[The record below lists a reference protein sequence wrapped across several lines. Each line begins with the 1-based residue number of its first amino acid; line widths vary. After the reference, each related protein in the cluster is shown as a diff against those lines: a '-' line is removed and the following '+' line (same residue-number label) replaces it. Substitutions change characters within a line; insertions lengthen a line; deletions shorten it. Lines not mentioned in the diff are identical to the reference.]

1 MVSEEG
7 QRSKGHGLVGG
18 STVDAPEFCKSVFS
32 MLVFQSIRFFHAGFS
47 TNQVV
52 SYGNFSQSVF
62 VPMSFANQIRLATVS
77 KYGFASDIVS
87 QSILGEKIS
96 L

>member
-1 MVSEEG
+1 MCVCRRSKVKNYG
-7 QRSKGHGLVGG
+7 LRVGSKKHGLRGGSKGHGLIGG

-32 MLVFQSIRFFHAGFS
+32 MLVFHSIRFFHAGFS

-62 VPMSFANQIRLATVS
+62 VPMSFAH
-77 KYGFASDIVS
+77 
-87 QSILGEKIS
+87 
-96 L
+96 

>member
-7 QRSKGHGLVGG
+7 QRWTRQNS
-18 STVDAPEFCKSVFS
+18 ANQFS
-32 MLVFQSIRFFHAGFS
+32 ACWCFNQSGFFMLDFS

-52 SYGNFSQSVF
+52 SYGNFSQSVC